1 MATKTAV
8 TRRKA
13 VAGARKTARKVGLR
27 MAAATV
33 ARTLGD
39 KVTGRDRK
47 KERARVARTAAAG
60 VALAAVTAGVAA
72 MVRRRNSKKR
82 K

>member
-1 MATKTAV
+1 MAKTAV

-13 VAGARKTARKVGLR
+13 LTGARKTVRRVGLTAT
-27 MAAATV
+27 AAKV

-39 KVTGRDRK
+39 TVTGRDRK

-60 VALAAVTAGVAA
+60 VALAAVTAGIAA